1 MGRSLLNRTKISNLS
16 KGIHDNIVI
25 TNIDIKDRKGQNGPI
40 NKMIYIK
47 FAQITEEGKRLAESE
62 LAWWKPDPSSEYF
75 KVNLQEMCLQ
85 LHNIVSCYVGED
97 KAFDAFKDVFNST
110 VTSHEELENKKWKQ
124 SEVNTLNTA
133 LKDAFITIMTP
144 FINSTDSKLR
154 MKLTTN
160 YKGEDIEIP
169 KYGIFLEPMTVKES
183 LLKFTAAELKTHS
196 KSGTVIA
203 KTTASAANTN
213 STI

>member
-1 MGRSLLNRTKISNLS
+1 MGRSLLNRTKISSLS
-16 KGIHDNIVI
+16 KGIHDSIVI
-25 TNIDIKDRKGQNGPI
+25 TNIDTKDRRGQNGPI

-47 FAQITEEGKRLAESE
+47 FAQITDDGKRLAESE
-62 LAWWKPDPSSEYF
+62 LSWWKPDPSSEYF
-75 KVNLQEMCLQ
+75 KINLQEICLQ

-110 VTSHEELENKKWKQ
+110 VTSHEELEDKKWKQ

-133 LKDAFITIMTP
+133 LKDAFVTVMTP

-160 YKGEDIEIP
+160 YKGEDVEIP
-169 KYGIFLEPMTVKES
+169 KYGLFLEPMTVTDS
-183 LLKFTAAELKTHS
+183 MLKFTAAELKTHS

-203 KTTASAANTN
+203 KTAASSADTN